1 MVRFGVRWP
10 VSLAARAARAGGC
23 GRAAAV
29 VLCAAVV
36 VVPLAAC
43 SSGSSSSGG
52 AASAASA
59 GGTSGSAAA
68 AGGGVI
74 NVGVIGGFSGTQ
86 ASSADP
92 AEQGIE
98 AWADSVNA
106 AGGLAGHKVNLIIK
120 DDQDSASLGVADA
133 KELVT
138 QDKVAAVLADWS
150 NTDIQWGPYLKQ
162 QGVPVIGGANLAES
176 LQDSDYFPVGTD
188 GNSQATVMMQ
198 AAAKAGVTKLAV
210 AYCSEAPAC
219 AEVDSLVKASQAASG
234 VKVSWSGG
242 FSQTAPSYTA
252 QCLAAKNSG
261 ANGMFIAAASEADVR
276 FATACAQQ
284 GYKPIEVTLGST
296 ATPDWAQVPAFNG
309 MVDAILD
316 APWTDTSTPATRAFH
331 TAMAAYQPGKQ
342 LGTGTMQAWVAGVAF
357 AQAYKDAGSPA
368 NPTPANITKGLYAFH
383 DETLGGLAPPLTY
396 TPGQPGKVPCAF
408 IISIQNGKFSEPQ
421 GLTTTCAT

>member
-1 MVRFGVRWP
+1 MMGVPDGQVRYAV
-10 VSLAARAARAGGC
+10 ARCRGRPCWAGGRFRAGGC
-23 GRAAAV
+23 S
-29 VLCAAVV
+29 
-36 VVPLAAC
+36 C
-43 SSGSSSSGG
+43 SVRCGCRRLVSGG
-52 AASAASA
+52 LQLGFLFLRRCRQRGLC
-59 GGTSGSAAA
+59 GGASGSAAA

-92 AEQGIE
+92 AEQGIQ

-120 DDQDSASLGVADA
+120 DDQDSASLGIADA

-210 AYCSEAPAC
+210 AYCSEALAC

-284 GYKPIEVTLGST
+284 GYKPVEVTLGST
-296 ATPDWAQVPAFNG
+296 ATPDWAQVPA
-309 MVDAILD
+309 L
-316 APWTDTSTPATRAFH
+316 
-331 TAMAAYQPGKQ
+331 
-342 LGTGTMQAWVAGVAF
+342 
-357 AQAYKDAGSPA
+357 
-368 NPTPANITKGLYAFH
+368 
-383 DETLGGLAPPLTY
+383 
-396 TPGQPGKVPCAF
+396 
-408 IISIQNGKFSEPQ
+408 
-421 GLTTTCAT
+421 

>member
-1 MVRFGVRWP
+1 MPSP
-10 VSLAARAARAGGC
+10 VALVARVGRAGGS
-23 GRAAAV
+23 GRAVAL
-29 VLCAAVV
+29 VLCLAALVV
-36 VVPLAAC
+36 SSVAAC

-52 AASAASA
+52 AASASS
-59 GGTSGSAAA
+59 GGASGSAAA
-68 AGGGVI
+68 AGSGVI

-92 AEQGIE
+92 AEQGIQ

-120 DDQDSASLGVADA
+120 DDQDSASLGIADA

-150 NTDIQWGPYLKQ
+150 TTDIQWGPYLKQ
-162 QGVPVIGGANLAES
+162 QGVPIIGGANLAES
-176 LQDSDYFPVGTD
+176 LEDSDYFPVGTD
-188 GNSQATVMMQ
+188 GNSQGTVMME

-210 AYCSEAPAC
+210 PYCSEAPAC
-219 AEVDSLVKASQAASG
+219 AEAAGLAKNSQAVSG
-234 VKVSWSGG
+234 VKVTWAGG

-276 FATACAQQ
+276 FAAACAQQ

-296 ATPDWAQVPAFNG
+296 ATPDWAQVPAFDG

-316 APWTDTSTPATRAFH
+316 APWTDTSTPATQAFH
-331 TAMAAYQPGKQ
+331 SAMAKYQPGQQ
-342 LGTGTMQAWVAGVAF
+342 LGTGTMQAWVSGEAF
-357 AQAYKDAGSPA
+357 AQAYQDAGSPA
-368 NPTPANITKGLYAFH
+368 NPTPADIVQGLYTFH
-383 DETLGGLAPPLTY
+383 NETLGGLAPPLTY
-396 TPGQPGKVPCAF
+396 TKGQPGKVPCAF
-408 IISIQNGKFSEPQ
+408 IISIQNGKFTEPQ
-421 GLTTTCAT
+421 GLKTTCAT

>member
-1 MVRFGVRWP
+1 MPSP
-10 VSLAARAARAGGC
+10 VALVARVGRAGGS
-23 GRAAAV
+23 GRAAAL

-36 VVPLAAC
+36 VVLSVAAC

-68 AGGGVI
+68 AGAGVI

-92 AEQGIE
+92 AEQGIQ

-106 AGGLAGHKVNLIIK
+106 AGGLGGHKVNLIIK
-120 DDQDSASLGVADA
+120 DDQDSASLGIADA

-284 GYKPIEVTLGST
+284 GYKPVEVTLGST

-342 LGTGTMQAWVAGVAF
+342 LGTGTMQAWVGRRGLRAGV
-357 AQAYKDAGSPA
+357 QGRRITRQPHAGR
-368 NPTPANITKGLYAFH
+368 H
-383 DETLGGLAPPLTY
+383 H
-396 TPGQPGKVPCAF
+396 
-408 IISIQNGKFSEPQ
+408 Q
-421 GLTTTCAT
+421 GPVRLP